1 MQSHKILG
9 LHPGGCWQR
18 MEKHVGWAGRASG
31 RSLRMQSRWRSGP
44 AAPGRPRARGPEAGQ
59 SPAAPSPARPWAPK
73 RGLKRPESPPPG
85 SLPPWVC
92 ADARGP
98 AISPDGSARRR
109 REPGDP
115 PRPQGS
121 GGAASGP
128 WTPFPGTG
136 RPLALPR
143 ANSCGPGPAPRA
155 HTHPVCRLWSP
166 QEGRTPAPN
175 PSLTAPGA
183 APGVASAPGG
193 RTVAPGV
200 PVAHWLRLGFLTK
213 GKWASEQTTFFSR
226 AWLRQF
232 YEALY
237 RIFWA
242 QNSAFSEPY
251 GSVSPLDPIASCV
264 SPIKALSTLSLE
276 ATAKSL
282 LCPSSHHRLWSGLMN
297 ELEFGL
303 HEVPQSEFFQCG
315 FRQKIQLRMCTRERT
330 LILLQRNNTFNYPF
344 LILLL

>member
-1 MQSHKILG
+1 
-9 LHPGGCWQR
+9 
-18 MEKHVGWAGRASG
+18 
-31 RSLRMQSRWRSGP
+31 MQSRWRSGP

-128 WTPFPGTG
+128 RTPFPGTG

-143 ANSCGPGPAPRA
+143 ANSCGPGPAPRGTPTPSA
-155 HTHPVCRLWSP
+155 SSGRHRRGGP
-166 QEGRTPAPN
+166 QPPIPA
-175 PSLTAPGA
+175 SLRR

-193 RTVAPGV
+193 RTVGPGV

-232 YEALY
+232 CEALY

-242 QNSAFSEPY
+242 QNSAFSGTLWIGFPA
-251 GSVSPLDPIASCV
+251 GPHSILCFSHQSPLHAVLGGNCEVTP
-264 SPIKALSTLSLE
+264 LSQFPPQTLVR
-276 ATAKSL
+276 TD
-282 LCPSSHHRLWSGLMN
+282 
-297 ELEFGL
+297 
-303 HEVPQSEFFQCG
+303 
-315 FRQKIQLRMCTRERT
+315 ERT
-330 LILLQRNNTFNYPF
+330 RIWTP
-344 LILLL
+344 